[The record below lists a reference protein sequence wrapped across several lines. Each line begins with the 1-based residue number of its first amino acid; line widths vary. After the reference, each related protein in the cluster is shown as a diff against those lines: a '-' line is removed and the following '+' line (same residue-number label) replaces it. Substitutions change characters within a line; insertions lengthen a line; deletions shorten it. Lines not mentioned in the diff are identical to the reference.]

1 MRRATSGFTLVE
13 MLVAVTILAL
23 LGVMG
28 WRGLDQLIGLRT
40 RVNDDTADIERI
52 VRVFS
57 QIEFDVAQ
65 RIPDSLVDGSLGP
78 AQALPRAMELGIG
91 PDDLPRMRVMRARP
105 DGLETVW
112 AGYSLESGTLVR
124 TAVPAFS
131 TAAGDRVVLLERVGR
146 FELRVLRTD
155 AWMSAKDYL
164 LLGLGGGPVSAL
176 EVSIERK
183 PGERYVRVMAL

>member
-1 MRRATSGFTLVE
+1 MGRAATGFTLVE

-78 AQALPRAMELGIG
+78 AQALPRAVDVSIG
-91 PDDLPRMRVMRARP
+91 PDDRPRIRVMRARP

-112 AGYSLESGTLVR
+112 AGYSLENGTRVR
-124 TAVPAFS
+124 TTGPAFA
-131 TAAGDRVVLLERVGR
+131 TAARDRALLLERVAR
-146 FELRVLRTD
+146 FECR
-155 AWMSAKDYL
+155 
-164 LLGLGGGPVSAL
+164 
-176 EVSIERK
+176 
-183 PGERYVRVMAL
+183 

>member
-65 RIPDSLVDGSLGP
+65 RIPDSLVDGGLGP